1 MPVIQVT
8 LIEGYDDETR
18 SSLCK
23 GLTDAARA
31 TIAAPLDG
39 ITVFINEVQPHSYM
53 RGRTTRIPGKP
64 LPTPNAIVQ
73 SYLKAM
79 EARDLQ
85 QAESYLS
92 ADFHMTFPGGQQ
104 FTKLQ
109 QLVDWAKSRYTSISK
124 EFERFDVCG
133 SDQGSVVY
141 CTGTLNGTWLDGSAF
156 SSIRF
161 IDRFVVTDGLI
172 DKQEVWND
180 LGEHGLAS

>member
-1 MPVIQVT
+1 
-8 LIEGYDDETR
+8 
-18 SSLCK
+18 
-23 GLTDAARA
+23 
-31 TIAAPLDG
+31 
-39 ITVFINEVQPHSYM
+39 
-53 RGRTTRIPGKP
+53 
-64 LPTPNAIVQ
+64 
-73 SYLKAM
+73 M